1 MTIKAVIFDIGGVCV
16 GSPIE
21 GVHAAERRY
30 NLPHNYLN
38 ASITA
43 RGKRGAFQRLERG
56 ELDLDTFYKQFGD
69 EMSDVETGN
78 MAYKVYCERR
88 GQHCPTNLPKKLGID
103 GKEMWAVMMQPASE
117 PDRDIIEAINALR
130 ASGRFKI
137 AALTN
142 NFAVPGVPK
151 PATSSSSG
159 PASQAEKSQQPK
171 RPVSFEQL
179 KQSLHESRKDP
190 NNAGAPNEMLKSL
203 FDLFVESSV
212 EGLRKPDPKFYQLAL
227 DRLGVKPEETVFL
240 DDIGHNLVAAKKL
253 GIKTI
258 RVELKKS
265 AEAVTELEK
274 IVGMPLKQGAAKL

>member
-30 NLPHNYLN
+30 GVPHNYLN

-43 RGKRGAFQRLERG
+43 RGKQGAFQRLERG
-56 ELDLDTFYKQFGD
+56 EIGLDDFYEQFGR
-69 EMSDVETGN
+69 EMSDTDTGN
-78 MAYKVYCERR
+78 KAYRVYCERR
-88 GQHCPTNLPKKLGID
+88 HQLCPQDLPNKLQID
-103 GKEMWAVMMQPASE
+103 GKEPASE
-117 PDRDIIEAINALR
+117 PDREIINAINALR
-130 ASGRFKI
+130 GKSTPI

-151 PATSSSSG
+151 PATDSNTG
-159 PASQAEKSQQPK
+159 NQVERPSQMK
-171 RPVSFEQL
+171 RPIPFEEL
-179 KQSLHESRKDP
+179 KRSLHESRKDP

-227 DRLGVKPEETVFL
+227 EKLDVKPEEVVFL

-258 RVELKKS
+258 RVELGKS
-265 AEAVTELEK
+265 AQAVAQLEQ
-274 IVGMPLKQGAAKL
+274 IVGIPLKQDGSKL